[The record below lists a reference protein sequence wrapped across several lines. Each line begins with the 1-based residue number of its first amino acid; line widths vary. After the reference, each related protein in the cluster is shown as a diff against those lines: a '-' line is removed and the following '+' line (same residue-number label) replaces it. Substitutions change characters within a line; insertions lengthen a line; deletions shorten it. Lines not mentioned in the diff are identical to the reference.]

1 MPTSRWRVSE
11 FIVQASQPQRTVERF
26 GRQSRPDLHLHAA
39 LRLDIKIIVAIHTFI
54 VGNGQAYGTGKLV
67 RRNHHFIS
75 TFNGMDFSLQIHLR
89 IIHILLLAQTVVVMV
104 HPARFVRIVYADIYR
119 SSICPPATWQAVRK
133 NRHGCHYRRC
143 RQTCPS
149 DEPRFRRTGRPGAA
163 AGRKYSPSGRTLHIL
178 SNHPLHYRRNQDVII
193 GLADIIVL
201 RLPASVIVTA
211 RPGSYGPT
219 VVVLP
224 EKRPH
229 IIRHLAAVRLDGR
242 LDGISCSTWF
252 I

>member
-1 MPTSRWRVSE
+1 MPTSGWRVSE

-54 VGNGQAYGTGKLV
+54 VSNGQAYSTGKLV
-67 RRNHHFIS
+67 CRYRHFIS
-75 TFNGMDFSLQIHLR
+75 AFNGTDFSLQIHLR
-89 IIHILLLAQTVVVMV
+89 IIHILLLAQTVVIMV
-104 HPARFVRIVYADIYR
+104 HPARFVRIVYADIYC
-119 SSICPPATWQAVRK
+119 SSIRPPAAWQAVRK

-149 DEPRFRRTGRPGAA
+149 DEPRFRRTGRPGVA
-163 AGRKYSPSGRTLHIL
+163 AGRKYSQAVGHCIYFQII
-178 SNHPLHYRRNQDVII
+178 PLHYRRNQDVII

-219 VVVLP
+219 VIVLP
-224 EKRPH
+224 EKCPH

-242 LDGISCSTWF
+242 LDGISCST
-252 I
+252 